1 MLALP
6 LAHEVVWNEPPQ
18 ADHPPLLLGD
28 VLGNISVPAMDLV
41 IGCPRA
47 GQLPEREEVLPGP
60 RLAFSSDLPD
70 NVLALGLPVLSDRL
84 ALVIKFPLAIPIED
98 VVEQREPHA
107 LMGLHIERVLVQPQA
122 DLQLLAE
129 LSKSVNLLLAN
140 LANRSKNKILELIYV
155 LPLEK
160 DGRA

>member
-1 MLALP
+1 
-6 LAHEVVWNEPPQ
+6 
-18 ADHPPLLLGD
+18 
-28 VLGNISVPAMDLV
+28 
-41 IGCPRA
+41 
-47 GQLPEREEVLPGP
+47 
-60 RLAFSSDLPD
+60 
-70 NVLALGLPVLSDRL
+70 
-84 ALVIKFPLAIPIED
+84 
-98 VVEQREPHA
+98 
-107 LMGLHIERVLVQPQA
+107 MGVHIERMLVQPQA